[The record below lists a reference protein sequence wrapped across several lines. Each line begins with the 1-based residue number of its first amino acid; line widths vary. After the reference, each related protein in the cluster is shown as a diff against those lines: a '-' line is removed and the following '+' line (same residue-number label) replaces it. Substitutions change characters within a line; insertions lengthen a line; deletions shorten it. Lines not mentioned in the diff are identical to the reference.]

1 MEQISSFSNFK
12 NLFYTE
18 YTFVFA
24 YFLLVQDADIMC
36 VDWVC
41 HTEILW
47 VIDGHHVPSQ
57 SEPEPELSLSLTI
70 SSFKK
75 GLLREDG

>member
-24 YFLLVQDADIMC
+24 SFLLVQDADIMC

-41 HTEILW
+41 HTEILR
-47 VIDGHHVPSQ
+47 VVGDQVVPSVPQ
-57 SEPEPELSLSLTI
+57 PQCC
-70 SSFKK
+70 
-75 GLLREDG
+75 